1 MLKPEDIDHLA
12 TLARIKLSDK
22 EKAEFPKQLEAI
34 LAYVGEISEVV
45 TEDRPVA
52 PGLVKNVM
60 RPDNDATPPGSYS
73 DAILKNAPETEDSYI
88 KVKQI
93 I

>member
-12 TLARIKLSDK
+12 TLARIMLSDK

-45 TEDRPVA
+45 TEDRPVT

-60 RPDNDATPPGSYS
+60 RQDGDASVPGAYS
-73 DAILKNAPETEDSYI
+73 EAILKNAPDTEDGYI